1 LRAFTPW
8 NRANKIVQRRHGDLH
23 IQTRQYWDLD
33 FPLLGDRPQRSDEAC
48 IEELRQRFVEAIQ
61 LRLEADVPVACYLSG
76 GIDSCSILGVA
87 AACQQS
93 PVKAFTIGFDDADY
107 DETAIAQE
115 MAAAVGADQDIL
127 TVQGPQ
133 LYDHFART
141 LWHTERSIY
150 NTFTVAKL
158 LMSEHVRARAT
169 RWWSRGRA
177 LTNCLR
183 AIPNCG

>member
-1 LRAFTPW
+1 V
-8 NRANKIVQRRHGDLH
+8 IVQRRHGEFH
-23 IQTRQYWDLD
+23 IHTRNIGIWT
-33 FPLLGDRPQRSDEAC
+33 FRCLGDRPQRSDEAC

-93 PVKAFTIGFDDADY
+93 PIKAFTIGFDDADY

-127 TVQGPQ
+127 TVAG
-133 LYDHFART
+133 ARSYMTT
-141 LWHTERSIY
+141 LPAPSGIRSAAS
-150 NTFTVAKL
+150 TTP
-158 LMSEHVRARAT
+158 SP
-169 RWWSRGRA
+169 WPS
-177 LTNCLR
+177 C
-183 AIPNCG
+183 